1 MRKKLLCAALSMV
14 MAMGFRVNVY
24 AAEPVDIHLNSAPAG
39 YESSENAGGTYVS
52 EDDEF
57 LVNLDGTWHNIRLNS
72 VPEDY
77 YMKHFAESGN
87 TDQAVSDFPDKFD
100 SGIPERAALFMPLAA
115 VGVLIILHTGMI
127 HLMYIGQIA
136 MDMY

>member
-1 MRKKLLCAALSMV
+1 
-14 MAMGFRVNVY
+14 
-24 AAEPVDIHLNSAPAG
+24 
-39 YESSENAGGTYVS
+39 
-52 EDDEF
+52 
-57 LVNLDGTWHNIRLNS
+57 
-72 VPEDY
+72 
-77 YMKHFAESGN
+77 MKHFAESGN

>member
-1 MRKKLLCAALSMV
+1 MRKKLLCAVLSMV
-14 MAMGFRVNVY
+14 MAMSFRGNAY

-39 YESSENAGGTYVS
+39 YESSENAGDTYVS

-57 LVNLDGTWHNIRLNS
+57 LVNLDGTWHDIRLNS

-87 TDQAVSDFPDKFD
+87 TDQAVPDFPGKFD

-115 VGVLIILHTGMI
+115 SVLIILHTGMI
-127 HLMYIGQIA
+127 HFMYIGQIA